1 MNIMDFNVKKLAAD
15 AGTFLSRAVQ
25 FTEEKLGQ
33 AEKTE
38 LDAHLENLLSKAE
51 CTKIWTEKIMKQT
64 EVLLQPNPNARI
76 EEFVYEKLDRKAPS
90 RINNPEL
97 LGQYMIDAGTEFGP
111 GTAYGNALIKCGETQ
126 KRIGTA
132 DRELIQTSA
141 LNFLTPLRNF
151 IEGDYKTIAK
161 ERKLLQNKRLD
172 LDAAKTRLKKAKAA
186 ESRSSQLNSA
196 RLEGDNIMLW
206 AEEVT
211 KSEQELRITQS
222 EFDRQAEITRLL
234 LEGISSTHAHHLRC
248 LNDFVEAQMTYYA
261 QCYQYMLDLQKQL
274 GSFPSSYLSNNNQT
288 SGTPV
293 PSTLSSAIGSS
304 PMASTSGL
312 VITSPSNISDLKESS
327 GNRKARVLY
336 DYDAA
341 NSTELSL
348 LADEVITV
356 FSVVGMD
363 SDWLMGE
370 RGSQKGKVPIT
381 YLELLN

>member
-1 MNIMDFNVKKLAAD
+1 
-15 AGTFLSRAVQ
+15 
-25 FTEEKLGQ
+25 
-33 AEKTE
+33 
-38 LDAHLENLLSKAE
+38 
-51 CTKIWTEKIMKQT
+51 
-64 EVLLQPNPNARI
+64 
-76 EEFVYEKLDRKAPS
+76 
-90 RINNPEL
+90 
-97 LGQYMIDAGTEFGP
+97 MIDAGTEFGP

-186 ESRSSQLNSA
+186 ETRNS
-196 RLEGDNIMLW
+196 
-206 AEEVT
+206 
-211 KSEQELRITQS
+211 SEQELRITQS

-274 GSFPSSYLSNNNQT
+274 GSFPSNYLSNNNQT
-288 SGTPV
+288 SVAPV
-293 PSTLSSAIGSS
+293 PSVLPNAIGSS
-304 PMASTSGL
+304 AMASTSGL
-312 VITSPSNISDLKESS
+312 VITSPSNLSDLKECS
-327 GNRKARVLY
+327 GSRKARVLY

-370 RGSQKGKVPIT
+370 RGNQKGKVPIT